1 MDYKKYT
8 QIFNRYMP
16 VIKILLKKSLQ
27 AEQSLKM
34 DKGDF
39 EKVGIRKSGYKF
51 RIEFVKGRVNNII
64 SGSDIASELAIAM
77 QENEGV
83 RNTLITNDFVIELN
97 TRFELKIKCTNQTVS
112 VAPVSVKE
120 EPLVLE
126 QKEVAADKNESPA
139 SEQQEE
145 PPAAEAL

>member
-1 MDYKKYT
+1 
-8 QIFNRYMP
+8 MP

-27 AEQSLKM
+27 SEQTLKM

-64 SGSDIASELAIAM
+64 SGSEIASELAIAM

-97 TRFELKIKCTNQTVS
+97 TRFELKISCLNPTENKVKVAEKEKTLVAETENQITENV
-112 VAPVSVKE
+112 
-120 EPLVLE
+120 EPSAEHQEL
-126 QKEVAADKNESPA
+126 PA
-139 SEQQEE
+139 VEEQQE
-145 PPAAEAL
+145 PPAEEAL